1 MNLIAISQ
9 RVDIQQDRNETRD
22 SLDQKLVEFLF
33 IAGFQ
38 SVPVPN
44 FLGITMGQEGK
55 YEHID
60 NWLFRI
66 KPKGIVLSGGNDI
79 GEFSNRDLV
88 EKRLLIYAKRQKI
101 PLLGICRGMQMMA
114 TFEGIEL
121 HLVKGHVRTKHK
133 VIGEINRTTNSFHNF
148 ALATCSDKYKVLA
161 KSEDGE
167 IEAIRHLTLPWEGW
181 MWHPERDGAFND
193 EDINRIKNLFNF

>member
-1 MNLIAISQ
+1 MNLIAVSQ
-9 RVDIQQDRNETRD
+9 RIDIHHNCNETRD
-22 SLDQKLVEFLF
+22 SLDQRLVEFLF
-33 IAGFQ
+33 VAGYQ

-44 FLGITMGQEGK
+44 FLEMKLIKEEK
-55 YEHID
+55 YKHID
-60 NWLFRI
+60 NWLMRI
-66 KPKGIVLSGGNDI
+66 RPKGIVLSGGNDI

-88 EKRLLIYAKRQKI
+88 EKGLLVYAKKEKI

-114 TFEGIEL
+114 IFDGIEL
-121 HLVKGHVRTKHK
+121 HVVKEHVRTKHK

-148 ALATCSDKYKVLA
+148 SLAMCSNNYKVLA

-181 MWHPERDGAFND
+181 MLHPEREEIFNNK
-193 EDINRIKNLFNF
+193 DIERIRNLFSF